1 MAGHASQATTNPAS
15 SRPFPAANNNPSSDY
30 INGHGTLPDAPAPNA
45 APAVSTGKKGK
56 SKKTTDPNETG
67 KLLAAKINQL
77 ELDAAGEKDQDA
89 EIGGYT
95 FTQESK
101 ETVLASMKEHDLPQD
116 MIAEVARALD
126 VGPEAT
132 RSGQGLP
139 SLKTIETLVAK
150 FSLHIPNLNLARA
163 HENLFAKPLPM
174 NSVDRQKLTEMPLGL
189 IADIERE
196 VKKATRDLSN
206 LLTGMETPLS
216 RLEEVQ
222 RRYTGLL
229 ADMKRMER
237 DNTKN
242 KKRADLLQKEKDQGR
257 SELSKTNSMKEK
269 LEKLCRELQ
278 RDNKKIKVS
287 AETPRLLPYHFCN
300 LYSSKDEQKKIE
312 DSERRSREEFSDRT
326 SNLYWVVDDTME
338 QAENPEGQK
347 INVEQDELYA
357 LCLTLP

>member
-1 MAGHASQATTNPAS
+1 MAGHASQAPTAPAS
-15 SRPFPAANNNPSSDY
+15 SRFTPTANNNPSSDY
-30 INGHGTLPDAPAPNA
+30 INGHGILPDAPAPNA
-45 APAVSTGKKGK
+45 APPASTGKKGK
-56 SKKTTDPNETG
+56 NKKTTDPNETG

-77 ELDAAGEKDQDA
+77 ELDAAGEKDQEA

-126 VGPEAT
+126 AGPEAT

-163 HENLFAKPLPM
+163 HENLFARPLPI
-174 NSVDRQKLTEMPLGL
+174 NSMDRQKLTEMPPGL

-206 LLTGMETPLS
+206 LLTGLETPLS
-216 RLEEVQ
+216 KLEEVQ
-222 RRYTGLL
+222 KRYTGLL
-229 ADMKRMER
+229 AEMKRVER
-237 DNTKN
+237 DNSKN

-278 RDNKKIKVS
+278 RDNKKLKVS
-287 AETPRLLPYHFCN
+287 AEIHSLASVLN
-300 LYSSKDEQKKIE
+300 LIP
-312 DSERRSREEFSDRT
+312 
-326 SNLYWVVDDTME
+326 N
-338 QAENPEGQK
+338 
-347 INVEQDELYA
+347 
-357 LCLTLP
+357 TL

>member
-1 MAGHASQATTNPAS
+1 MAGQASQAPTAPAS
-15 SRPFPAANNNPSSDY
+15 SRPSPGANNNPSSDY
-30 INGHGTLPDAPAPNA
+30 INGHGTLPDAPAPSA
-45 APAVSTGKKGK
+45 APAASTGKKGK

-101 ETVLASMKEHDLPQD
+101 KTVLASMKEHDLPQD

-126 VGPEAT
+126 AGPEGA

-163 HENLFAKPLPM
+163 HENLFARPLPV
-174 NSVDRQKLTEMPLGL
+174 NSMDRQKLTEMPPGL

-206 LLTGMETPLS
+206 LLTGIETPLS

-222 RRYTGLL
+222 KRYTGLL

-278 RDNKKIKVS
+278 RDNKKLKVS
-287 AETPRLLPYHFCN
+287 ARIAALAQT
-300 LYSSKDEQKKIE
+300 SSLTTFEGRTKKD
-312 DSERRSREEFSDRT
+312 
-326 SNLYWVVDDTME
+326 
-338 QAENPEGQK
+338 
-347 INVEQDELYA
+347 
-357 LCLTLP
+357 

>member
-1 MAGHASQATTNPAS
+1 MAGHASHASTAPAS
-15 SRPFPAANNNPSSDY
+15 SRPSPATNKNPSSDY
-30 INGHGTLPDAPAPNA
+30 INGHASLPDAPAPSA
-45 APAVSTGKKGK
+45 APAASTGKKGK

-77 ELDAAGEKDQDA
+77 ELDAAGEKDQEA

-101 ETVLASMKEHDLPQD
+101 ETVLAAMKEHDLSQD

-126 VGPEAT
+126 AGPEAT
-132 RSGQGLP
+132 RSGKGFP

-150 FSLHIPNLNLARA
+150 FSLHSPDLNLARA
-163 HENLFAKPLPM
+163 HEKLFARPLPM
-174 NSVDRQKLTEMPLGL
+174 SSMDGQKLTEMPLGL

-196 VKKATRDLSN
+196 VKKHNRELSN
-206 LLTGMETPLS
+206 LLNGMDTPLS
-216 RLEEVQ
+216 RLDEVQ
-222 RRYTGLL
+222 KRYSGLL
-229 ADMKRMER
+229 ADMKRVER

-278 RDNKKIKVS
+278 RENKKLKVS
-287 AETPRLLPYHFCN
+287 VQRFTFA
-300 LYSSKDEQKKIE
+300 
-312 DSERRSREEFSDRT
+312 
-326 SNLYWVVDDTME
+326 
-338 QAENPEGQK
+338 
-347 INVEQDELYA
+347 
-357 LCLTLP
+357 

>member
-1 MAGHASQATTNPAS
+1 MNAPDDLVDEKVILRTHPIFSNKSTMAGPASQTPTAPAS
-15 SRPFPAANNNPSSDY
+15 SRPSPAANNNTSSDY
-30 INGHGTLPDAPAPNA
+30 INGHGTLPDAPAANA
-45 APAVSTGKKGK
+45 APAASTGKKGK

-89 EIGGYT
+89 EIGGCT

-126 VGPEAT
+126 AGPEAT

-163 HENLFAKPLPM
+163 HENLFARPLPM
-174 NSVDRQKLTEMPLGL
+174 NSMDRQKLTEMPPGL

-222 RRYTGLL
+222 KRYTGLL

-278 RDNKKIKVS
+278 RDNKKLKVS
-287 AETPRLLPYHFCN
+287 
-300 LYSSKDEQKKIE
+300 SKIPPLA
-312 DSERRSREEFSDRT
+312 SI
-326 SNLYWVVDDTME
+326 SNL
-338 QAENPEGQK
+338 
-347 INVEQDELYA
+347 
-357 LCLTLP
+357 